1 MGRALCGPGL
11 PPARVAEAGEDGH
24 VGGRPAAEEGREGAL
39 VAPGRGRRTQARGGR
54 RLAGDVVSPGAV
66 PAAPHPDAAGR
77 LPGRGPAGSRKRSS
91 TPAERRPSP
100 SALRTARAPLGPRL
114 SAASRGSRGG
124 QRQLPAPRL
133 SREPLRGA
141 AVSRAAPAGH
151 REARPRA
158 AGAVQAGSAPGR
170 EGAAAG
176 GRWGAGLARHSAPAR
191 PRRQRVGRAQGLG
204 AGPPCVRTP
213 TLPSATRGSGDLS
226 PLLAPVCNP
235 LHGAVVMNRR
245 AGTSLLGLVRG
256 HRAEAH
262 QLVSE
267 ERGGLSEV
275 HSALCCPR
283 ASTSTGSGAEAR
295 FTRQCLQDK
304 PADNVGVSEGE
315 EEGPC

>member
-1 MGRALCGPGL
+1 MDTWAGGRWPRRG
-11 PPARVAEAGEDGH
+11 AGAPRSPLAG
-24 VGGRPAAEEGREGAL
+24 VGGLTR
-39 VAPGRGRRTQARGGR
+39 ARGGR
-54 RLAGDVVSPGAV
+54 RLAGDVVFPGAV

-77 LPGRGPAGSRKRSS
+77 LPGRGPAWSRKRSS
-91 TPAERRPSP
+91 APAERRPSP

-158 AGAVQAGSAPGR
+158 AGAVQAGR

-176 GRWGAGLARHSAPAR
+176 GRWGAGLARRSAPAR
-191 PRRQRVGRAQGLG
+191 PRHQRVGRAQGLG

-275 HSALCCPR
+275 HSALRCPR
-283 ASTSTGSGAEAR
+283 ASTSTGSGASAR

-315 EEGPC
+315 EERPC